1 MASRVE
7 VSLRSMEDRL
17 VRARL
22 TRVFAASPLSSAP
35 DKTGMLRRLGRLQ
48 NSRPYFCVF
57 LRIQVRTS
65 SHTKGLE
72 RSRKQRARPEERTL
86 FPISLLILRKKPT
99 VLQSRFVRAQ
109 IFTISKLVPGVVNR

>member
-35 DKTGMLRRLGRLQ
+35 DKTGMLRRLRKQ
-48 NSRPYFCVF
+48 STVF
-57 LRIQVRTS
+57 LRIFAYS
-65 SHTKGLE
+65 STHEQSHKRSGTKLKTE
-72 RSRKQRARPEERTL
+72 SET
-86 FPISLLILRKKPT
+86 
-99 VLQSRFVRAQ
+99 
-109 IFTISKLVPGVVNR
+109 

>member
-48 NSRPYFCVF
+48 NSRPYIF
-57 LRIQVRTS
+57 LRIQVRTR

-72 RSRKQRARPEERTL
+72 RS
-86 FPISLLILRKKPT
+86 
-99 VLQSRFVRAQ
+99 
-109 IFTISKLVPGVVNR
+109 

>member
-22 TRVFAASPLSSAP
+22 TRGFAASPLSSAP

-48 NSRPYFCVF
+48 NSRPYIF
-57 LRIQVRTS
+57 LRIFAYS
-65 SHTKGLE
+65 STHEQSHKRSGTKLKTE
-72 RSRKQRARPEERTL
+72 SET
-86 FPISLLILRKKPT
+86 
-99 VLQSRFVRAQ
+99 
-109 IFTISKLVPGVVNR
+109 